1 MSDTMQRRSF
11 LKAAVL
17 GAVSVQAIT
26 LATRSDAAAP
36 LPALD
41 PNDATAKALGYVP
54 DATKVDAK
62 ARPNYKPGQK
72 CGNCVQ
78 FQGKATDAEGACNL
92 FVGKGVKGAG
102 WCSVWAQKPGA

>member
-17 GAVSVQAIT
+17 GAVSVQAIS
-26 LATRSDAAAP
+26 LATRSEAAA

-41 PNDATAKALGYVP
+41 PSDATAKALGYAV

-62 ARPNYKPGQK
+62 AHPMYNPGQK
-72 CGNCVQ
+72 CGTCVQ
-78 FQGKATDAEGACNL
+78 FLGKATDAEGACNL
-92 FVGKGVKGAG
+92 FAGKAVKGAG
-102 WCSVWAQKPGA
+102 WCTVWAQKPGA

>member
-26 LATRSDAAAP
+26 LAARSEAAAP

-78 FQGKATDAEGACNL
+78 FQGKATDAEGGCNL
-92 FVGKGVKGAG
+92 FAGKAVKGAG

>member
-17 GAVSVQAIT
+17 GAVSVQGIAM
-26 LATRSDAAAP
+26 ATRSEAAA

-41 PNDATAKALGYVP
+41 PADATAKALGYVV

-62 ARPNYKPGQK
+62 ARPMYKPGQK

-78 FQGKATDAEGACNL
+78 FQGKVTDAESGCNL
-92 FVGKGVKGAG
+92 FAGKAVKGAG

>member
-92 FVGKGVKGAG
+92 FAGKGVKGAG

>member
-17 GAVSVQAIT
+17 GAVSVQAIS
-26 LATRSDAAAP
+26 LATRSDAAA

-54 DATKVDAK
+54 DATPLDAK

-92 FVGKGVKGAG
+92 FAGKGVKGAG